1 MCDRAPGAG
10 VPAASVPTAGVPAAA
25 GGPFPSH
32 I

>member
-1 MCDRAPGAG
+1 MCVRRTEAG
-10 VPAASVPTAGVPAAA
+10 IPAASVPTADVPAAA